1 VDQAATEG
9 GAAEHHD
16 ALTQATVV
24 PPPPP
29 LHLQQVDA
37 ASTRQPHIVE
47 TQAPAHIAA
56 SGRKLKSKSKPFWE
70 LEAERKQRHQ
80 HPTAGTEQQKTLE
93 ERSRHVPEQE
103 EPLEERTPSAA
114 SSASGDTADV
124 EVTLIEAEIK
134 ALAARVVARVVALAV
149 IVPLVPAAT
158 APSVAGVVDG
168 ASVNDGGL
176 CDAAGCGCG
185 ADAPPPLAPDAWLET
200 LDDEARAREALWIG
214 RLTPEQFRVLRQKGT
229 EEIHSSAL
237 NKTFDAGTYACAGC
251 ALPLYDSTHKF
262 ASAHGWPAFSDNL
275 PDALARHE
283 VKRKVEIMCS
293 GCGGHIGHVRVPSAS
308 GSGAALL
315 GCSLTRARPRKLQV
329 FFSKRYP
336 KPHHERHCV
345 NGISLTFL
353 PRGD

>member
-1 VDQAATEG
+1 MGCGASAHRGAAAEPPEPELRASVDQAATEG

-24 PPPPP
+24 PP
-29 LHLQQVDA
+29 HLQQVDA
-37 ASTRQPHIVE
+37 ASTRQPHIDE
-47 TQAPAHIAA
+47 AQAPAHIAA

-149 IVPLVPAAT
+149 SVPLVPAAT

-293 GCGGHIGHVRVPSAS
+293 GCGGHIGHV
-308 GSGAALL
+308 
-315 GCSLTRARPRKLQV
+315 